1 MYPPKTREIRIYVKD
16 LFQWNLLGKLHLMV
30 ALENDYEKVRKS
42 SIIIVKKN
50 PSRKSG
56 DFSVTLSITKID
68 AREV

>member
-1 MYPPKTREIRIYVKD
+1 
-16 LFQWNLLGKLHLMV
+16 MV